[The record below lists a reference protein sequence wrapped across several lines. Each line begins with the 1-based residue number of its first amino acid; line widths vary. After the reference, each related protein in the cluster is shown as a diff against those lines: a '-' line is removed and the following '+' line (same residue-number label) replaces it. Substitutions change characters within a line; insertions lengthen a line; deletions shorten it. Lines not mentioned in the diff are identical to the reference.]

1 MYPGIHSKII
11 FYPLLNMTIFDF
23 LYGKTTSCET
33 TRMDGIQL
41 QEMQLGWRHMEI
53 YPLGTPKTI

>member
-1 MYPGIHSKII
+1 
-11 FYPLLNMTIFDF
+11 MTIFDF
-23 LYGKTTSCET
+23 LYGKTTTSCET

-53 YPLGTPKTI
+53 FSSPHEN

>member
-1 MYPGIHSKII
+1 
-11 FYPLLNMTIFDF
+11 MTIFDF

-53 YPLGTPKTI
+53 YPLGPPEN